1 MKSSTKYKLGQI
13 DRTQRFMIALTI
25 AALFVVCVAE
35 TVHLARL
42 QYKETIH
49 QIEINNLK
57 QLIQEAYR
65 QNRQR
70 CTKEIEFWQPMRQI
84 TL

>member
-25 AALFVVCVAE
+25 AALFAVCVAE

-42 QYKETIH
+42 QYKETIY
-49 QIEINNLK
+49 QIEIQNLRQ
-57 QLIQEAYR
+57 QLMNAYR
-65 QNRQR
+65 QRQVQ
-70 CTKEIEFWQPMRQI
+70 CTKETEFWQPMKQKI
-84 TL
+84 L